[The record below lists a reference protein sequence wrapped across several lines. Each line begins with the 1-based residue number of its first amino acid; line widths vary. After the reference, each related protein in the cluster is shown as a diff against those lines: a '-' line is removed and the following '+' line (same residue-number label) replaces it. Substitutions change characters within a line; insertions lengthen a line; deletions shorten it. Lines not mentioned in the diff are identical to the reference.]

1 MAVVSDAA
9 FGNAARGD
17 WPARA
22 VAQAW
27 HLLTAIPTDMSCL
40 LASLCA
46 VAIAVVYLTIRGGRS
61 CRRLRPRRLLKVL
74 LAPSY
79 FLRRTHGLDVLMAI
93 FNTRVVGWT
102 IGILL
107 ISGTYFAVGTYDLL
121 VRAYGPAQLSSWPP
135 WAVTAVSSVILWL
148 SYEFAYWLDHYL
160 SHRVPF
166 LWEFHKV
173 HHQAETLSP
182 LTVFRVHPIDS
193 LVFVNILAICIGS
206 VNGILHF
213 SFGIPIEQVSYFG
226 YGLIL
231 AAFSYLIIQLQHS
244 HVWIPFCG
252 IWGRLFISPAHHQI
266 HHSDNPAHFNKNLG
280 SCLAIFDWLFGS
292 LHVPSR
298 QREKLSFGVA
308 PMAGEPHT
316 LTEGLVLPFER
327 SWRHIAAW
335 LGMPGGRDAPP
346 ETPSA
351 TGSAT
356 QPAPAYPARAA

>member
-1 MAVVSDAA
+1 MESPDPGTGMAAIGEAVTAALAGAFRLATAYPDAGMSVA
-9 FGNAARGD
+9 TLACALVI
-17 WPARA
+17 A
-22 VAQAW
+22 VAW
-27 HLLTAIPTDMSCL
+27 LST
-40 LASLCA
+40 
-46 VAIAVVYLTIRGGRS
+46 RGGRS
-61 CRRLRPRRLLKVL
+61 WRRARPLRILRVMFSPRYLRHRSHVL
-74 LAPSY
+74 DILY
-79 FLRRTHGLDVLMAI
+79 FVA
-93 FNTRVVGWT
+93 NTKVVGLF
-102 IGILL
+102 IGWLL
-107 ISGTYFAVGTYDLL
+107 ISGTMVTVGTHNAL
-121 VRAYGPAQLSSWPP
+121 VTVFGAQAPSTLPGWLIVGF
-135 WAVTAVSSVILWL
+135 ASVVLFL
-148 SYEFAYWLDHYL
+148 AYEFGYWLDHYL